1 MCCLNYKN
9 RRVIVIKTIEISKA
23 DVSLLI
29 GISENQ
35 LYKNFKRCEERLK
48 EYNILYEGRGQNRKF
63 YQVESDIPP
72 SKEKLAYD
80 IFKEIVYN
88 EWGFNRQTNIDKV
101 LYYMGLILSKQK
113 SESDA
118 SVLSTKEIARQMKV
132 SESTIRKYKKILV
145 SNNVFKPSNLSKM
158 VTYISTEDREFNTRT
173 STLIPYTDNT
183 EDSFRYRI
191 KIVNGESVY
200 QFAEEKILVDN
211 ELMDTFNKLVI
222 EIANRANMKNQSDYN
237 RVKSMFANGEKA
249 LNVNIR
255 HKYLAFNYFKRE
267 LGITKLWSVYKTEYE
282 PAFMKE
288 HILLDIIANAFNYKF
303 RDIKKISRKLDEYNI
318 IYLDDSF
325 KEVLDLDIKKVS

>member
-1 MCCLNYKN
+1 MA
-9 RRVIVIKTIEISKA
+9 TIEVSIT
-23 DVSLLI
+23 DVSQLI

-48 EYNILYEGRGQNRKF
+48 EYNILYEGVGKSRKF
-63 YQVESDIPP
+63 YQVESDIPS
-72 SKEKLAYD
+72 SKEKVAYD
-80 IFKEIVYN
+80 IFKEIAYN
-88 EWGFNRQTNIDKV
+88 VWKFNRQTNIDKL

-158 VTYISTEDREFNTRT
+158 VTYISTEYMEFNTRT
-173 STLIPYTDNT
+173 STLIPYADNT
-183 EDSFRYRI
+183 EDCFKYRI
-191 KIVNGESVY
+191 KIVNGEPAY

-237 RVKSMFANGEKA
+237 RVKSMFENGEKA
-249 LNVNIR
+249 LNVNMH
-255 HKYLAFNYFKRE
+255 HKYLAFDYFKRE

-282 PAFMKE
+282 PAFMKDD
-288 HILLDIIANAFNYKF
+288 IMLDIITNAFNYKF
-303 RDIKKISRKLDEYNI
+303 NDIKKITRNLEGYNI

-325 KEVLDLDIKKVS
+325 KEVLDLDIKNAS

>member
-1 MCCLNYKN
+1 MA
-9 RRVIVIKTIEISKA
+9 IIEISKTE
-23 DVSLLI
+23 VSELI

-35 LYKNFKRCEERLK
+35 LYKNFKRYEKRLE
-48 EYNILYEGRGQNRKF
+48 EYNILYEGKGKDRKF
-63 YQVESDIPP
+63 YKVESDIPT
-72 SKEKLAYD
+72 SREKLAYD
-80 IFKEIVYN
+80 IFKEITYN
-88 EWGFNRQTNIDKV
+88 EWKFNRRTNIDKL

-113 SESDA
+113 SESDV

-145 SNNVFKPSNLSKM
+145 NNNVFKPSNLSKM

-173 STLIPYTDNT
+173 SVLIPYADNT
-183 EDSFRYRI
+183 DDRFKYRI
-191 KIVNGESVY
+191 KIVNGEPDY

-237 RVKSMFANGEKA
+237 RVKSMFKNGEKS
-249 LNVNIR
+249 LNVNMH
-255 HKYLAFNYFKRE
+255 HKYLDFDYFKRE

-288 HILLDIIANAFNYKF
+288 HIILDIIANAFNYKF
-303 RDIKKISRKLDEYNI
+303 RDIKKISRKLEKYNI
-318 IYLDDSF
+318 ICLDDSF
-325 KEVLDLDIKKVS
+325 KEVLDIDINKAI